1 MSGGQVM
8 VVTGGASGIGL
19 AVVKKLHSQ
28 GHKVISLD
36 LPGKTDVPL
45 FETLGIQTLS
55 IDVTDEESVRAAH
68 ATIINEHGAVDGLV
82 NSAGVIQK
90 RESPDKLA
98 MKDWDFVVDTNM
110 RGTYLCCAV
119 FGTHMVEKRV
129 VRSLTSLQSRQPTV
143 FRYMPTPQ
151 PRQVFCRSHSVW
163 PVSGATRVFESTP
176 SHQAIPRRPPYKPPS
191 IEVIATARS

>member
-98 MKDWDFVVDTNM
+98 MK
-110 RGTYLCCAV
+110 Y
-119 FGTHMVEKRV
+119 
-129 VRSLTSLQSRQPTV
+129 
-143 FRYMPTPQ
+143 
-151 PRQVFCRSHSVW
+151 
-163 PVSGATRVFESTP
+163 
-176 SHQAIPRRPPYKPPS
+176 
-191 IEVIATARS
+191 